1 MENKDR
7 LDEFL
12 QRKFA
17 ADDPEQRFAFRE
29 EYWQQAE
36 ALIEAAERRKR
47 RRGLFWWW
55 WLTGGAGALLL
66 AWALLGNGWNGFRRP
81 AAAAPAVSVTTEGRK
96 SQQTEAAPP
105 APGSESPKETA
116 VQTANPVRRSGG
128 SASLPAGQ
136 SSAFGVK
143 KPVHGADVSALQP
156 APHSPAT
163 ALETASLPAT
173 ALPSSPGSE
182 AVVPVAGQNP
192 VETTAE
198 DFGNLIPST
207 RDRNL
212 NPVQKT
218 GQAPAF
224 GRVPETQTP
233 LPVFKSREAPS
244 DLIFLPPVSITH
256 LHRRP
261 APFVAPEFAPA
272 PAEEKMIPRRRWNWQ
287 LGVVASVSATYGD
300 LNKKDF
306 GPGFGLTARLAL
318 GDSPF
323 SLNTDVLWRA
333 RRTLTDNVYDE
344 ASTDRYSFGYIR
356 DIRIR
361 KASATQ
367 WLEIPISLQYRR
379 RQFGA
384 ELGLMPVQ
392 LLTLRGEERLFRQST
407 LQPAEVL
414 VESRG
419 VKLDN
424 KNYPETGLSLF
435 GGLEYRPVSRL
446 GLGLRVH
453 VQPGRPWRALEPG
466 DVRQSPLWIDLR
478 ARLFLFQ
485 KNQKV
490 NPR

>member
-17 ADDPEQRFAFRE
+17 ADDPGQRFAFRE

-81 AAAAPAVSVTTEGRK
+81 AAAAPAVPVTTEGRK
-96 SQQTEAAPP
+96 SQHTEAAPP

-116 VQTANPVRRSGG
+116 VQNANPVRRPGG
-128 SASLPAGQ
+128 GTSSYAGQ
-136 SSAFGVK
+136 LPKSEVK
-143 KPVHGADVSALQP
+143 KTVKGAAVSALRP
-156 APHSPAT
+156 APYSPANAPDVRST
-163 ALETASLPAT
+163 AYLPAEPV
-173 ALPSSPGSE
+173 AGLFSSPGSE
-182 AVVPVAGQNP
+182 AVMPVAGQSP
-192 VETTAE
+192 VEA
-198 DFGNLIPST
+198 N
-207 RDRNL
+207 
-212 NPVQKT
+212 
-218 GQAPAF
+218 
-224 GRVPETQTP
+224 VPESTPAPDMQTA
-233 LPVFKSREAPS
+233 LTVFKSGEVPA
-244 DLIFLPPVSITH
+244 DLTLLPVSIAPMDRH
-256 LHRRP
+256 P
-261 APFVAPEFAPA
+261 APFIAPEFAPA
-272 PAEEKMIPRRRWNWQ
+272 PADEKMIPRRRWTWQ

-306 GPGFGLTARLAL
+306 GPGLGLTAGLTL

-323 SLNTDVLWRA
+323 SLNADVFWRA

-344 ASTDRYSFGYIR
+344 ESTDRYSFGYIR

-361 KASATQ
+361 KASEAQ
-367 WLEIPISLQYRR
+367 WLEIPLSLQYRR

-392 LLTLRGEERLFRQST
+392 LLALRGEERLFRQST

-453 VQPGRPWRALEPG
+453 VQPGRPWRVLEPG
-466 DVRQSPLWIDLR
+466 DVRQSPVWLDLR

-485 KNQKV
+485 QKQ